1 MGCDIFGV
9 LLKMEKVILVISTL
23 VLPPLPPP
31 QADPVSG
38 KGKPPGGVGG
48 LKQGLLWLQ
57 EGELVM

>member
-1 MGCDIFGV
+1 MGCDIFGI

-31 QADPVSG
+31 ADPIGVRERQA
-38 KGKPPGGVGG
+38 PWGGGG
-48 LKQGLLWLQ
+48 LEQGLLWLR